1 MYRFDGLDIEMTKG
15 DSFQFRVVVSGRELP
30 KGTAALFSVKRNP
43 QDDENVIEHLLDIA
57 DDGTVMVGLSSG
69 DTDLPPRTYYWDIR
83 VMIPLGDGTFEV
95 RTPME
100 YAAFTILDSIGNAPR
115 TGGDHRWG
123 ISPVVTLTESDAGVT
138 IVVTDVQ
145 GTKLAT
151 VYNGPQGPRGPQG
164 EPGRD
169 GYTPIKGVDYF
180 DGKDGADGY
189 TPVKGKDYFDGKD
202 GVDGHTPVRG
212 TDYFTAADKA
222 EMVSSV
228 LAALPVYAG
237 EVADV

>member
-1 MYRFDGLDIEMTKG
+1 MYRFDGLDIELTKG

-115 TGGDHRWG
+115 TGGDPRWG
-123 ISPVVTLTESDAGVT
+123 LSPVVTMTESDAGVT

-145 GTKLAT
+145 GTKMAI
-151 VYNGPQGPRGPQG
+151 VRNGPQGLRG
-164 EPGRD
+164 EPGKDGRDGLD
-169 GYTPIKGVDYF
+169 GYTPI
-180 DGKDGADGY
+180 
-189 TPVKGKDYFDGKD
+189 KGKDYFDGKD
-202 GVDGHTPVRG
+202 GSPGANGKDGVDGHTPVKG
-212 TDYFTAADKA
+212 TDYFTEADKA
-222 EMVSSV
+222 EMVSAV

>member
-1 MYRFDGLDIEMTKG
+1 MYRFDGLDIELTKG

-30 KGTAALFSVKRNP
+30 KGTAALFSVKKNP

-83 VMIPLGDGTFEV
+83 VMIPMGDGTFEV

-115 TGGDHRWG
+115 TGVDSRWG

-145 GTKLAT
+145 GTKMAL
-151 VYNGPQGPRGPQG
+151 VRNGPQGLRG
-164 EPGRD
+164 EP
-169 GYTPIKGVDYF
+169 
-180 DGKDGADGY
+180 
-189 TPVKGKDYFDGKD
+189 GKD
-202 GVDGHTPVRG
+202 GVDGHTPVKG

-222 EMVSSV
+222 EMVSAV
-228 LAALPVYAG
+228 LADFPRETWTFTLVDG
-237 EVADV
+237 TVVEKEVALL